1 MGKSCLHHTECLAGL
16 AFSNLEDQIYL
27 KQDKM
32 GIKQLLFICTFQIS
46 NWFVT
51 RVKFGSD
58 WDGKIVFTPY
68 RMFSWLSFFKP
79 RRPNLPQVGQ
89 NGYQTTPLHLYI
101 PNIKLV
107 CDLSQVW
114 VGLEWENRVY
124 TIPNV

>member
-1 MGKSCLHHTECLAGL
+1 MG
-16 AFSNLEDQIYL
+16 
-27 KQDKM
+27 
-32 GIKQLLFICTFQIS
+32 TFQIS

-51 RVKFGSD
+51 QVKFGSD

-68 RMFSWLSFFKP
+68 QMSSWLSFFKP

-107 CDLSQVW
+107 CDSSQVW